1 MDTVYLDLYDTQLFL
16 RFRTKTYYVSHFV
29 HNMLDVST
37 IEKSIYNN
45 LLNANGKINI
55 WALNSDIKDVHIHPP
70 QSL

>member
-1 MDTVYLDLYDTQLFL
+1 MDTAYLDLYDTHLFL
-16 RFRTKTYYVSHFV
+16 RTGTKTYYVSHFV

-37 IEKSIYNN
+37 IKKSIYNN

-70 QSL
+70 QRL